1 MTLPAQAVL
10 CHLGMIVTNVKNL
23 NAPWSDESCKFF
35 QELVEECFVNIFT
48 VGGFIGGVGCMPPI
62 RESKLYVTM

>member
-10 CHLGMIVTNVKNL
+10 CHLGMIVTDVKNS
-23 NAPWSDESCKFF
+23 NTPWSDESCKFF

-48 VGGFIGGVGCMPPI
+48 VGGFIGGVGCVSPN
-62 RESKLYVTM
+62 RESKLFVSM